1 MRKEVRALIE
11 PGGGF
16 VLVHIATPIEVCEE
30 RDRKGLYAKARAGIL
45 KEFTGISDPYEEPAD
60 ADLVIDTTKLSP
72 EESAQEI
79 LLYLE
84 REGYVGGS
92 LEAKCSED
100 LVQPRTSRTSQ
111 EALERA
117 RAAFQRF
124 TPGEV
129 AARHKQ
135 GDDPVTEADTT
146 VDTLL
151 REFLPRN
158 GDGWLSEE
166 TRDDHVRLER
176 RRVWV
181 VDPLDGTREFVT
193 GIPEWCVS
201 IGLVVD
207 GEPVAGGICNPV
219 TGETIVGARGLGVT
233 LNGRPATVSR
243 PPDARRGAGGRQ
255 PQRGQARG
263 VGGLPRRTS
272 STIRPW
278 ARSPTSSAWSRPAS
292 STPPGRS
299 PPSTSGTWRP
309 ASRSSSPPAAPIV
322 TGAPE
327 EARFNRPKPLLTR
340 LIAANPC
347 PDPGDR
353 GRDRAAGVRRRE
365 TAPPLDGADLSQGLF
380 KGRARSLSRRTCRC
394 CMPRSWWPL

>member
-1 MRKEVRALIE
+1 VSE
-11 PGGGF
+11 
-16 VLVHIATPIEVCEE
+16 TS
-30 RDRKGLYAKARAGIL
+30 YA
-45 KEFTGISDPYEEPAD
+45 
-60 ADLVIDTTKLSP
+60 
-72 EESAQEI
+72 
-79 LLYLE
+79 
-84 REGYVGGS
+84 
-92 LEAKCSED
+92 ED
-100 LVQPRTSRTSQ
+100 LLHIE

-129 AARHKQ
+129 ASRHKQ

-166 TRDDHVRLER
+166 TKDDHVRLER

-233 LNGRPATVSR
+233 LNGRPAGVSAR
-243 PPDARRGAGGRQ
+243 PTLEGAK
-255 PQRGQARG
+255 
-263 VGGLPRRTS
+263 VV
-272 STIRPW
+272 
-278 ARSPTSSAWSRPAS
+278 
-292 STPPGRS
+292 
-299 PPSTSGTWRP
+299 
-309 ASRSSSPPAAPIV
+309 ASRSEVKRGEWQGYREDLFEIRPMGSVAYKLGLVAAGLVDATWTLTPKHEWDVAAGVALVLAAGGAIV

-327 EARFNRPKPLLTR
+327 ETRFNRPKPLLTR
-340 LIAANPC
+340 LLAANPTLI
-347 PDPGDR
+347 PEIETEIARR
-353 GRDRAAGVRRRE
+353 G
-365 TAPPLDGADLSQGLF
+365 
-380 KGRARSLSRRTCRC
+380 
-394 CMPRSWWPL
+394 